1 MTKDPRVALEVLVS
15 SLEEHLSAIVSR
27 RGEDDP
33 SVDAAFLRIADA
45 FEDYEDALYEEYGE
59 VTPLDLY
66 DDGEEELDDDES
78 EDDEDDSDEDSDE
91 DTDDDDSEDDDAVPA
106 VNKAD

>member
-27 RGEDDP
+27 RGEEDP
-33 SVDAAFLRIADA
+33 AVDAAFLRIADA
-45 FEDYEDALYEEYGE
+45 FEDYEDALYEAYGE

-66 DDGEEELDDDES
+66 DDDEDDDDDS
-78 EDDEDDSDEDSDE
+78 EDDEDDSDEDA
-91 DTDDDDSEDDDAVPA
+91 DDAGPRFTV
-106 VNKAD
+106 VDNAD

>member
-27 RGEDDP
+27 RAEDDP
-33 SVDAAFLRIADA
+33 AVDAAFLRIADA
-45 FEDYEDALYEEYGE
+45 FEDYEDALYEAYGE

-66 DDGEEELDDDES
+66 DD
-78 EDDEDDSDEDSDE
+78 DSDEDDE
-91 DTDDDDSEDDDAVPA
+91 ESDDDDSDDVDELDESDDSFDEDV
-106 VNKAD
+106 KA